1 MVHKGKIYTNS
12 QRSYMYNVQNNV
24 YDLSLT
30 KSKLHVLNMHV
41 VQETSKQLILINHF
55 LRSQEGGVWSLLDL
69 LSDPEVRESVRGEV
83 AGVIAQVTSPCLE
96 NVHQMSGL
104 IDNMEDLLIHLL
116 GTVHQHPPPIKNKQK
131 TQNLIN

>member
-1 MVHKGKIYTNS
+1 MVHKGKNLHQQSTKLH
-12 QRSYMYNVQNNV
+12 VQCTNV

-55 LRSQEGGVWSLLDL
+55 LHSQEGGVWSLLDL

-116 GTVHQHPPPIKNKQK
+116 GTVHQHPPPPIKNK
-131 TQNLIN
+131 

>member
-1 MVHKGKIYTNS
+1 MVHKGKNLHQQSTKLH
-12 QRSYMYNVQNNV
+12 VQCTNV

-55 LRSQEGGVWSLLDL
+55 LHSQEGGVWSLLDL

-116 GTVHQHPPPIKNKQK
+116 GTVHQHPPPQ
-131 TQNLIN
+131 